1 MAMSTSTKGAMAN
14 PNITPLIDV
23 LLVLMI
29 IFMIITPIVQKGF
42 YTQVPPKAPPTNKPV
57 GPITAI
63 VLQMSANGA
72 MAINHNPVSMQQLG
86 DRLFTIYSTR
96 SDKVLFIDAD
106 DKVPYDK
113 VVKALDLAKGRGQVE
128 TIGFVVN

>member
-1 MAMSTSTKGAMAN
+1 MAMSTSTKGTMAN

-42 YTQVPPKAPPTNKPV
+42 YTQVPPKAKPTN
-57 GPITAI
+57 GPPPPSTAI
-63 VLQMSANGA
+63 VLQMSSNGA
-72 MAINHNPVSMQQLG
+72 MAINHTPVTMQELG
-86 DRLFTIYSTR
+86 DRFFQIYSTR
-96 SDKVLFIDAD
+96 PDKVLFIDVD
-106 DKVPYDK
+106 DKVQYSL
-113 VVKALDLAKGRGQVE
+113 VVKAIDLAKGRAKVK

>member
-1 MAMSTSTKGAMAN
+1 MAISASSKGAMAS

-29 IFMIITPIVQKGF
+29 IFMIITPIVQTGF
-42 YTQVPPKAPPTNKPV
+42 YTQVPPKAKPTKQQ
-57 GPITAI
+57 GPTTAI

-72 MAINHNPVSMQQLG
+72 MAINHTPVSMQQLG

-96 SDKVLFIDAD
+96 ADKVLFIDAD
-106 DKVPYDK
+106 DKVHYDR

>member
-1 MAMSTSTKGAMAN
+1 MAMSTSNKGAMAN

-42 YTQVPPKAPPTNKPV
+42 YTQVPPKAPPTSKPA
-57 GPITAI
+57 GPTTAI
-63 VLQMSANGA
+63 VLQISANGA
-72 MAINHNPVSMQQLG
+72 MAINHTPVTMQQLG

-96 SDKVLFIDAD
+96 ADKVLFIDAD

-113 VVKALDLAKGRGQVE
+113 VVKALDLAKGRGHVE